1 MMQPVKETVEPTEHY
16 ITSLEELRQYTG
28 EPQEHIMKKSISIV
42 DHHVAYYI
50 SLSSLFFLA
59 TSDED
64 GRCDVSPR
72 GDGPGFVKVLDEKRL
87 IFPERP
93 GNRRADSL
101 CNILQSPQV
110 GMIFLI
116 PGMDEVLRVN
126 GRARITKDAALLEK
140 MEWSGKTIGLG
151 VVVEVEECFVHC
163 PRALKQGGAWKQDQ
177 WMDREQL
184 PSTKEMFLAHLRL
197 NGIEL

>member
-1 MMQPVKETVEPTEHY
+1 MQPVKATVEPTEHY

-28 EPQEHIMKKSISIV
+28 EPHEHIMKKSISIV
-42 DHHVAYYI
+42 DQHVAYYV

-59 TSDED
+59 TSDAD

-72 GDGPGFVKVLDEKRL
+72 GDGPGFVKVLDDKYL
-87 IFPERP
+87 IFPERH

-101 CNILQSPQV
+101 CNILQNPQI

-126 GRARITKDAALLEK
+126 GRARITNDAALLEQ
-140 MEWSGKTIGLG
+140 MEWSGKTMGLG

-177 WMDREQL
+177 WADTEQF